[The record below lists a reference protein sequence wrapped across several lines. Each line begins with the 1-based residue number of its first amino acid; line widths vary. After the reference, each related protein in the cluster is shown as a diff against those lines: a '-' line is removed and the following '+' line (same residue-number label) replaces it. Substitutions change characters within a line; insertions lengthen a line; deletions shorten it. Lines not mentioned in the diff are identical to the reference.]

1 MRNTRLKY
9 ISLVTCFA
17 FSEADAQ
24 QMVLDSI
31 DYQSTSR
38 QAVIDLSIAHT
49 EDRGNRKPHEIK
61 AFLLD
66 NPPRL
71 VLDVKNL
78 KPSAPLSQP
87 SANHPY
93 FQRLRSSP
101 RNKNDFRLVF
111 DLKNQTS
118 THRYSLDTD
127 SNAHGSYLI
136 TLTDES
142 TLTREQ
148 NPNTFDPSNYAHSN
162 SELQKYDLT
171 APQQSINDSYPGNF
185 RENRIGASS
194 DESFFNDLI
203 SDWEIS
209 GYAEV
214 ESLGFFQTPL
224 DNQQHSHYISGAI
237 NPELYRSWDNGSQS
251 FTFSPFYRYSQHDSR
266 RTHFDIRELTWLKA
280 AADWELRVGF
290 RQVFWGVTEGFHLI
304 DIINQADFV
313 ENIDGEQK
321 LGQPMINLALIQD
334 WGTIDL
340 FLLTGFRERTFAG
353 HEGRLRTHPVTAVG
367 DAQFEREGVE
377 KHLAYAGRYSHSF
390 GDWDV
395 GLAHFYGT
403 ARQPTM
409 LPRFNQFGE
418 IERII
423 PLYENINQTSID
435 VQTIKGSWL
444 WKLEALMRSGQGDR
458 FYAATGG
465 VEYTFF
471 DLFESGVDLGLIA
484 EYMHDSRGYNNFQAL
499 TQQALFQDD
508 FLAAVRLGFNDIQNT
523 QLLAGVIFDR
533 TQNSKIYNIEASRR
547 IGNDWTADIQVLL
560 FRGIPVTDPLIMF
573 SADDHVRFQL
583 KYHF

>member
-9 ISLVTCFA
+9 ISLATCLA

-31 DYQSTSR
+31 DYQSSSR
-38 QAVIDLSIAHT
+38 QALIDLSIAHT
-49 EDRGNRKPHEIK
+49 EDRANRKTPEFK
-61 AFLLD
+61 AFLID

-71 VLDVKNL
+71 VLDIKNL
-78 KPSAPLSQP
+78 KSSAPLSQP
-87 SANHPY
+87 SADHPY

-101 RNKNDFRLVF
+101 RNKNDFRIVF
-111 DLKNQTS
+111 DLKNKAGIHGYTIDIES
-118 THRYSLDTD
+118 T
-127 SNAHGSYLI
+127 AHGSSLI

-148 NPNTFDPSNYAHSN
+148 NPNTFEPSNYAHSN
-162 SELQKYDLT
+162 SELQKYDLPP
-171 APQQSINDSYPGNF
+171 PQQSTNDSYPGNF
-185 RENRIGASS
+185 NENRIGASS

-214 ESLGFFQTPL
+214 ESLGFFQTPQ

-251 FTFSPFYRYSQHDSR
+251 FTFSPFYRYSQHDNR

-353 HEGRLRTHPVTAVG
+353 HEGRLRTHPVTSVG

-409 LPRFNQFGE
+409 LPRFNQLGE

-484 EYMHDSRGYNNFQAL
+484 EYMYDSRGFNNFQAL

-547 IGNDWTADIQVLL
+547 IGNDWTADIQVRL

>member
-9 ISLVTCFA
+9 ISLATCLA

-24 QMVLDSI
+24 QVVLDSI
-31 DYQSTSR
+31 AYQSTPR
-38 QAVIDLSIAHT
+38 QAVIDLSIVPT
-49 EDRGNRKPHEIK
+49 ETPENRKTPEFK
-61 AFLLD
+61 AFLID

-87 SANHPY
+87 STDHPY

-101 RNKNDFRLVF
+101 RNKNDLRLVF
-111 DLKNQTS
+111 DLKNQTDIHGYTIDIES
-118 THRYSLDTD
+118 T
-127 SNAHGSYLI
+127 AHGSSLI

-148 NPNTFDPSNYAHSN
+148 NPNTFEPSNYAHSN
-162 SELQKYDLT
+162 SELHKYDLT
-171 APQQSINDSYPGNF
+171 APQQSTNDLYPGNF
-185 RENRIGASS
+185 KENRIGASG

-214 ESLGFFQTPL
+214 ESLGFFQTPQ

-237 NPELYRSWDNGSQS
+237 NPEIYRSWDNGSQS
-251 FTFSPFYRYSQHDSR
+251 FAFSPFYRYSQHDSR

-280 AADWELRVGF
+280 AYDWELRVGF

-353 HEGRLRTHPVTAVG
+353 HEGRLRTHPVTSVG

-409 LPRFNQFGE
+409 LPRFNQLGE

-471 DLFESGVDLGLIA
+471 DLFESGVDLGLIT
-484 EYMHDSRGYNNFQAL
+484 EYMYDSRGYNNFQAL

-547 IGNDWTADIQVLL
+547 IGNDWTADLQVRL

>member
-9 ISLVTCFA
+9 ISLATCLA

-24 QMVLDSI
+24 QVVLDSI
-31 DYQSTSR
+31 AYQSTSR
-38 QAVIDLSIAHT
+38 QAVIDISIAHT
-49 EDRGNRKPHEIK
+49 EESGNRKPYEIK

-71 VLDVKNL
+71 VLDLKNL
-78 KPSAPLSQP
+78 KPSVPLNQP
-87 SANHPY
+87 SVDHPY
-93 FQRLRSSP
+93 FQLLRSAP

-111 DLKNQTS
+111 DLKNQTG
-118 THRYSLDTD
+118 THGYTVDTN

-136 TLTDES
+136 TLTDTTDLAQGHKPL
-142 TLTREQ
+142 TLA
-148 NPNTFDPSNYAHSN
+148 PSNYADSSGEH
-162 SELQKYDLT
+162 QKYDLT
-171 APQQSINDSYPGNF
+171 ASQQSANDSYPKSLK
-185 RENRIGASS
+185 ENRIGASS

-214 ESLGFFQTPL
+214 ESLGFFQTPQ

-237 NPELYRSWDNGSQS
+237 NPEIYRSWDNGSQS

-280 AADWELRVGF
+280 AYDWELRVGF

-353 HEGRLRTHPVTAVG
+353 HEGRLRTHPVTSVG

-409 LPRFNQFGE
+409 LPRFNQLGE

-471 DLFESGVDLGLIA
+471 DLFESGVDLGLIT
-484 EYMHDSRGYNNFQAL
+484 EYMYDSRGYNNFQAL

-547 IGNDWTADIQVLL
+547 IGNDWTADLQVRL

>member
-1 MRNTRLKY
+1 MRNTRLIY
-9 ISLVTCFA
+9 ISLATCFA

-24 QMVLDSI
+24 QIALDSI

-38 QAVIDLSIAHT
+38 QAMIGLSIVPT
-49 EDRGNRKPHEIK
+49 DDSGNEKAPELN
-61 AFLLD
+61 AFLID

-71 VLDVKNL
+71 VLDLKNL
-78 KPSAPLSQP
+78 KPSAPLNQP
-87 SANHPY
+87 SADHPY

-101 RNKNDFRLVF
+101 RNKNDLRLVF
-111 DLKNQTS
+111 DLKSQTG
-118 THRYSLDTD
+118 THGYTLDTD
-127 SNAHGSYLI
+127 SNAHDSYLI
-136 TLTDES
+136 TLTDTTALE
-142 TLTREQ
+142 REQ
-148 NPNTFDPSNYAHSN
+148 NLTTFAPSNYADLSG
-162 SELQKYDLT
+162 EPQKYDLN
-171 APQQSINDSYPGNF
+171 APISKNDSYPGNF
-185 RENRIGASS
+185 KENRIGASG

-203 SDWEIS
+203 SDWEFS

-280 AADWELRVGF
+280 ANDWELRVGF
-290 RQVFWGVTEGFHLI
+290 RQVYWGVTEGFHLI
-304 DIINQADFV
+304 DIINQTDFV

-353 HEGRLRTHPVTAVG
+353 HEGRLRTHPVTSVG

-409 LPRFNQFGE
+409 LPRFNQLGE

-484 EYMHDSRGYNNFQAL
+484 EYMYDSRGYNNFQAL
-499 TQQALFQDD
+499 TQQTLFQDD

-547 IGNDWTADIQVLL
+547 IGNDWTADLQVRL

>member
-1 MRNTRLKY
+1 MRNTRFIY
-9 ISLVTCFA
+9 ISLATCLA
-17 FSEADAQ
+17 FSEAGAQ
-24 QMVLDSI
+24 QIVLDSI

-38 QAVIDLSIAHT
+38 QALIDLSASST
-49 EDRGNRKPHEIK
+49 PEIK

-66 NPPRL
+66 KPPRL
-71 VLDVKNL
+71 VLDLKNL

-87 SANHPY
+87 AIDHPY
-93 FQRLRSSP
+93 FQRLRSSSQ
-101 RNKNDFRLVF
+101 NKNDFRLVF
-111 DLKNQTS
+111 DLKNQANIHEYTIEI
-118 THRYSLDTD
+118 D
-127 SNAHGSYLI
+127 SNAHGSSLI
-136 TLTDES
+136 TLTDAS
-142 TLTREQ
+142 TLAREQ
-148 NPNTFDPSNYAHSN
+148 NPTTFAPSNYA
-162 SELQKYDLT
+162 ELLSGEPQKYDLT
-171 APQQSINDSYPGNF
+171 TPQQFTNHSYPGNF
-185 RENRIGASS
+185 KENRIGASG
-194 DESFFNDLI
+194 DKSFFNDLI
-203 SDWEIS
+203 SDWEFS

-280 AADWELRVGF
+280 ANDWELRVGF

-304 DIINQADFV
+304 DIINQTDFV

-353 HEGRLRTHPVTAVG
+353 HEGRLRTHPVTSVG
-367 DAQFEREGVE
+367 DAQFERKGVE

-409 LPRFNQFGE
+409 LPHFNQFGE

-484 EYMHDSRGYNNFQAL
+484 EYMYDSRGFNNFQAL

-533 TQNSKIYNIEASRR
+533 TQNSKMYNIEASRR
-547 IGNDWTADIQVLL
+547 IGNDWTADIQIRL